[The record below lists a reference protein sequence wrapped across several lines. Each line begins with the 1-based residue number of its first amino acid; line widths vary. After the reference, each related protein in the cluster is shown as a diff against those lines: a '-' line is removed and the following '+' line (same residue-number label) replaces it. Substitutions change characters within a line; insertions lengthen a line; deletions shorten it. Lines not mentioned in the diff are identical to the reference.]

1 MKGAYPT
8 PRIEGERGRKTD
20 GTNRLGEDEIL
31 RRAGQDVDL
40 PDTASAADRALH
52 ATVRLL
58 YWQHKAGYLSVEEGK
73 RLKQRAIVRYRDNVK
88 TQEWATRQQLY
99 IAELWKRV
107 ENAANEYRKNRTV
120 ENADKLMEALY
131 GMQ

>member
-1 MKGAYPT
+1 MPHAPHLGGKG
-8 PRIEGERGRKTD
+8 EKKTD

-58 YWQHKAGYLSVEEGK
+58 YWQHKAGYLSAEEGK
-73 RLKQRAIVRYRDNVK
+73 RLKQRAIVRYRDDIK
-88 TQEWATRQQLY
+88 TQEWATQQQLY
-99 IAELWKRV
+99 IAELWKRI
-107 ENAANEYRKNRTV
+107 ENAANKYRKSRTL
-120 ENADKLMEALY
+120 EDADKLMEALY